1 MIKHYLKVAV
11 RNLLKYKTQ
20 NLISIGGLAVGLFCF
35 CICFC
40 ISRFVG
46 SVDECFENH
55 ERIADIYLINEDG
68 KRWSGVSGHL
78 LPHLQQRTWDGVEG
92 FTLLSY
98 PNNNEYNL
106 IGENNEMLPY
116 ELTAMETDSLYN
128 KVFTPT
134 IVCGNWEQVAHNRNS
149 MVLTRHA
156 AKQMFGDV
164 NHAIGKQFTSPNRFV
179 RGTTTYTVQTVIE
192 DLPENTSMNF
202 MRTVDLLKVNDDGGY
217 GALPTPDITGYTTY
231 ALLNNNYSAKQLNG
245 AFQQAEYT
253 FQIFGENMPIC
264 AKPLGEDY
272 NNALIA
278 NMMAIVTALVGFLVL
293 LAATLNFFHFQT
305 GSFLNRGREF
315 SIRKILGNT
324 TSGLFWM
331 QFVQITI
338 VILFATLIS
347 GCIIELSS
355 PFLNISLFSFSIQMT
370 KDDLIPHLFQYM
382 GGLLLLTALVALVIA
397 LYIRRATMRLSLNG
411 IGQVNGKKKLRNI
424 LLGVQF
430 FICWLFVSMSVALYL
445 QSEKT
450 SSAMFDTLTRQ
461 EKEEIISV
469 PLDYGFLKPED
480 RGVIINHIRQH
491 AGIKDIL
498 FVDCQLVTNRITPMS
513 DSLNAEQSRGVRI
526 MGVTPNFAEFLNTG
540 LEGQVQQHK
549 NEILIGRSYANQ
561 LGGNAIGKTIYD
573 YAKQPFTI
581 SGVIDNITN
590 YVYADGY
597 GHSDYGNVYFL
608 MEDEA
613 ANGDYGYVKC
623 YPGKVE
629 EVRAWIEQKL
639 REALPSSV
647 EPKISTLQG
656 DIVEYQSLENNL
668 KGIILFFSI
677 VCLIITLLGV
687 YSAITLDTERRQ
699 KEVAIR
705 KVNGAGLKEIIVLFA
720 RLYLW
725 MLGISAIFAF
735 PIVFAILQ
743 MWKQMYLVFFSD
755 GILYWGGILLGVT
768 GITALTVIFRILKI
782 ARINPAKIIKS
793 E

>member
-1 MIKHYLKVAV
+1 MITHYLKVAF

-20 NLISIGGLAVGLFCF
+20 NLISIVGLAVGLFCF
-35 CICFC
+35 CICFY

-46 SVDECFENH
+46 SVDKCFENY
-55 ERIADIYLINEDG
+55 ERIADIYVTDEKG
-68 KRWSGVSGHL
+68 EAWSGVSGKM
-78 LPHLQQRTWDGVEG
+78 LPYLQQRTWDGVEG
-92 FTLLSY
+92 FTLLSFVEKG
-98 PNNNEYNL
+98 EYNL
-106 IGENNEMLPY
+106 IGKNDELLPY
-116 ELTAMETDSLYN
+116 ELTAMETDSFYN

-134 IVCGNWEQVAHNRNS
+134 LICGNWEEVANNRNS

-156 AKQMFGDV
+156 AKRMFG
-164 NHAIGKQFTSPNRFV
+164 NESHAIGKQFTSHNRYI
-179 RGTTTYTVQTVIE
+179 RGTTTYTVRAVIE

-217 GALPTPDITGYTTY
+217 EAFPTPDFTGYYIY
-231 ALLNNNYSAKQLNG
+231 ALLNENYSAQQLNE
-245 AFQQAEYT
+245 AFNQAKYT
-253 FQIFGENMPIC
+253 FRMFGGDNTIC
-264 AKPLGEDY
+264 SRPLGKDF
-272 NNALIA
+272 NNSQMA
-278 NMMAIVTALVGFLVL
+278 NMMALITAIVGLLIL
-293 LAATLNFFHFQT
+293 LAASLNFFHFQT

-315 SIRKILGNT
+315 SIRKILGNN

-331 QFVQITI
+331 QFIQITI
-338 VILFATLIS
+338 VILAATLIS
-347 GCIIELSS
+347 GCLIELAS
-355 PFLNISLFSFSIQMT
+355 PFLSISLFRFSVQMT
-370 KDDLIPHLFQYM
+370 KEELLPHLMQYM
-382 GGLLLLTALVALVIA
+382 GGLLGLCALVAFGIA
-397 LYIRRATMRLSLNG
+397 LYIRRATMRISLHGLGNT
-411 IGQVNGKKKLRNI
+411 NGKKRLRNT

-430 FICWLFVSMSVALYL
+430 FICWLFVAMATALYL

-450 SSAMFDTLTRQ
+450 SSALFDTLTRQ
-461 EKEEIISV
+461 EKENIISV
-469 PLDYGFLKPED
+469 PFEYSFLKPED
-480 RGVIINHIRQH
+480 RQIIINNIRQH

-498 FVDCQLVTNRITPMS
+498 ITDEQMVSSRMTSMS
-513 DSLNAEQSRGVRI
+513 DSLNAEKDRLVRI
-526 MGVTPNFAEFLNTG
+526 MGVTTNFAKFLNVG
-540 LEGQVQQHK
+540 LEGQDLRHNK
-549 NEILIGRSYANQ
+549 EIWIDRKLANQ
-561 LGGNAIGKTIYD
+561 MGGNAIGKSLYD
-573 YAKQPFTI
+573 YRKNAFTI
-581 SGVIDNITN
+581 TGIIDNVSN

-597 GHSDYGNVYFL
+597 GKADYGQVYFL
-608 MEDEA
+608 IDEA
-613 ANGDYGYVKC
+613 ESGQYAFVKC
-623 YPGKVE
+623 YPNKTE

-639 REALPSSV
+639 RETLPSSV

-705 KVNGAGLKEIIVLFA
+705 KVNGAGLKEIIALFA